1 MAENEV
7 LVEGQQVEEATT
19 MDVTD
24 KKCPNCGATV
34 TYDPNT
40 LSMTC
45 EYCGYHK
52 ELPKPEAGK
61 EIEEIDF
68 ASAKIRQNQ
77 NWGTKKKS
85 IVCKMCGAETLYDE
99 AETASVC
106 PYCGS
111 TSVMPVDDDE
121 NVMAP
126 GGVVPFEVDR
136 EKAAKLFRTWLSK
149 KFFAKKDAK
158 NCEANDFN
166 GIYLPY
172 WTYDSDTTSSYN
184 AQLGFDYKVQQR
196 GSDGKMH
203 TVTKTRWR
211 NYTGIYEEF
220 IDDQVVYASK
230 KTTNPYIESVSQ
242 FDFSKLREYSPE
254 FIAGFAAERYTLG
267 LDDGWNKAKV
277 FIKQTLTSHL
287 SSKLRNQYKADKVGT
302 INLSTSYDNVTFKY
316 ILAPVWIASFRYG
329 NDVYNF
335 VVNGQTGKIAGKYPI
350 SKLKVFLTILAIVA
364 VIALLIF
371 LSNM

>member
-1 MAENEV
+1 MAENEELMNEQAV
-7 LVEGQQVEEATT
+7 GTTT

-52 ELPKPEAGK
+52 DLPKPEEGK

-68 ASAKIRQNQ
+68 SSAKIRENQ
-77 NWGTKKKS
+77 NWGTKKKAV
-85 IVCKMCGAETLYDE
+85 VCKMCGAETLYDE
-99 AETASVC
+99 AQTAASC

-126 GGVVPFEVDR
+126 GGVVPFEIDNA
-136 EKAAKLFRTWLSK
+136 KAAKLFKSWISG
-149 KFFAKKDAK
+149 KFFAKSDAK
-158 NCEANDFN
+158 NCEGKDFN

-184 AQLGFDYKVQQR
+184 ASLGFDYTVKQR

-203 TVTKTRWR
+203 NVTKTRWQ
-211 NYTGIYEEF
+211 NYTGVYEEF
-220 IDDQVVYASK
+220 IDDQIVYASK
-230 KTTNPYIESVSQ
+230 KTNNPYIEQVSQ
-242 FDFSKLREYSPE
+242 FDFSKLRQYSPE
-254 FIAGFAAERYTLG
+254 FIAGFVAERYTLG
-267 LDDGWNKAKV
+267 LDEGWTKAKT
-277 FIKQTLTSHL
+277 FIASTLKSNL
-287 SSKLRNQYKADKVGT
+287 GNKLRKQYHADRVGN
-302 INLSTSYDNVTFKY
+302 IQLSTSYDNVTFKY
-316 ILAPVWIASFRYG
+316 ILAPIWIANFRYG
-329 NDVYNF
+329 DKVYNF

-350 SKLKVFLTILAIVA
+350 SILKVVLTIIA
-364 VIALLIF
+364 VIAVLGLLF
-371 LSNM
+371 YFFS